1 MISNGSSGFNMV
13 LPVRKGYIRFRNFIL
28 NQNPFSKFIGERNIV
43 NFKGTSGLWG
53 YFWFRNLV
61 LNLNLSSKKCSKA
74 QKREFKRYFRFD
86 FRCAFSFNSQAP
98 ARKSNPQAPVAPCAA
113 ISVKTCFESSEIKT
127 NVFTGAENH

>member
-61 LNLNLSSKKCSKA
+61 LNLNLSSKNV
-74 QKREFKRYFRFD
+74 QKFKSMNLRSSSSLTTGIRSNFRIIG
-86 FRCAFSFNSQAP
+86 
-98 ARKSNPQAPVAPCAA
+98 KS
-113 ISVKTCFESSEIKT
+113 IKT
-127 NVFTGAENH
+127 LVSPKFSPKSGDNILRYRF